1 MCGKDNEPGF
11 RDPDA
16 VEYLKGLARKNVSGT
31 HRIVCEHDGVSTEY
45 WLEGG
50 EVRSRTIPSAA
61 QAASSMA
68 AFEAA
73 ALSGFAKLVPN
84 LERELG
90 GKEVADLDGIEIA
103 IRDVTHSSGAALYKS
118 LLERVDAELPTP
130 DCPKCGKPMERHR
143 KLCKSFASRLGPV
156 EVERTYC
163 LCRDCGTGF
172 FPLDRA
178 LGLEGQTATPG
189 AVSMVADTVVS
200 DSYEEAS
207 RKLRNLAGV
216 KVPATTLRRWT
227 REIGEEVQQFE
238 REVVAEGVSG
248 ADRVYI
254 EVDGTGVPMR
264 RSETEG
270 VKGKQ
275 EDGSARTR
283 EAKVIVT
290 FTAEGTHPKTG
301 EPTKDE
307 GSDTLS
313 ALIDSAAAIGGI
325 SRASEFAARLD
336 RQLCRDGVYNA
347 QEVVLVSDGAAWI
360 TNVVDELLAG
370 MRKTYILDVFH
381 ALEYASA
388 ALKALVTCDVAHKVY
403 LAEVK
408 ARLLNGDVAGVI
420 ADLRPRRDRYKDVA
434 RCIDYFEANKER
446 MRYDAYRAR
455 GMQIGSGQIE
465 SSCKQM
471 VVTRFKRSGCKWSV
485 RGANALM
492 AMKSCW
498 KNLQWEE
505 FALWKAERIAAG

>member
-1 MCGKDNEPGF
+1 MCGSDNEPGPH
-11 RDPDA
+11 DPDVVA
-16 VEYLKGLARKNVSGT
+16 SLKELAGKGSGK
-31 HRIVCEHDGVSTEY
+31 HRIVCESDGVATEY

-50 EVRSRTIPSAA
+50 EVRSREVPSAG
-61 QAASSMA
+61 QAAPSMA

-73 ALSGFAKLVPN
+73 ALSEFAALVPK
-84 LERELG
+84 LESELD

-103 IRDVTHSSGAALYKS
+103 IRDVTHSSGAAMYKS

-130 DCPKCGKPMERHR
+130 DCPTCGKPMERHQ
-143 KLCKSFASRLGPV
+143 KFGKSLASRLGPV

-163 LCRDCGTGF
+163 RCRGCGSGF

-189 AVSMVADTVVS
+189 AASIVADAVVS
-200 DSYEEAS
+200 DSFEEAS

-227 REIGEEVQQFE
+227 RELGEEAQRFE
-238 REVVAEGVSG
+238 REVVEEGKPGAE
-248 ADRVYI
+248 RVYV
-254 EVDGTGVPMR
+254 EADGTGVPVR

-307 GSDTLS
+307 DSDAVS
-313 ALIDSAAAIGGI
+313 ALIDSAAAVGGV
-325 SRASEFAARLD
+325 SRASEFAGRLD
-336 RQLCRDGVYNA
+336 RQLCRDGVCKA
-347 QEVVLVSDGAAWI
+347 REVVLISDGAAWI
-360 TNVVDELLAG
+360 TNVADELLAG
-370 MRKTYILDVFH
+370 MKKTYILDVFH

-388 ALKALVTCDVAHKVY
+388 ALKALVRCDDARKAR

-408 ARLLNGDVAGVI
+408 ARLLDGNVARVI
-420 ADLRPRRDRYKDVA
+420 ADLRPHRDRDKDVA
-434 RCIDYFEANKER
+434 KCIDYFEANKAR
-446 MRYDAYRAR
+446 MRYDEYRAR

-465 SSCKQM
+465 SCCKQM
-471 VVTRFKRSGCKWSV
+471 VATRFKRSGCKWSM
-485 RGANALM
+485 RGANALL
-492 AMKSCW
+492 ALKTCW

-505 FALWKAERIAAG
+505 FALWKAQRIAAA